1 MNKRQAKKK
10 EKNKSLF
17 YGMTYRE
24 DRLLLRELHEHE
36 ISQKHYK
43 SLPDDIE
50 ILVELGI
57 YTKEEVENRIY
68 AKDKEKRRH
77 RQINR
82 VSIR

>member
-1 MNKRQAKKK
+1 MNKRQVKKK
-10 EKNKSLF
+10 QKNNILF

-24 DRLLLRELHEHE
+24 DRLLLREMHEYE
-36 ISQKHYK
+36 ISQKHNK

-57 YTKEEVENRIY
+57 YTKEEVANRIY
-68 AKDKEKRRH
+68 SKDREKRRH

-82 VSIR
+82 VSTR

>member
-10 EKNKSLF
+10 KRNEFFLD
-17 YGMTYRE
+17 GMTYRE
-24 DRLLLRELHEHE
+24 DRLLSRVMHEHE
-36 ISQKHYK
+36 IAQKHYK

-57 YTKEEVENRIY
+57 YTKEEVANRIY
-68 AKDKEKRRH
+68 AKDREKRRH

-82 VSIR
+82 VSTR